1 LPASNADLTD
11 THCHLADPAFADPG
25 ATLERAGRVGVT
37 RVVAVG
43 SDPASNATVLELAER
58 HPGILPALGCHPE
71 RLDLTDADLD
81 AVEAQV
87 IGHRARLVALG
98 EIGLPWYSLEGCADA
113 AGLAARGRE
122 RLGRFLALAKRL
134 DLPVSL
140 HAPHGAAA
148 DALGLLA
155 RTGAGPAA
163 FHWHKAEPAV
173 TRRVVA
179 GGHFVGITP
188 EVVYR
193 ERDRALVR
201 EVPLTQL
208 LLESDGP
215 WPYRGEPGEPAMLA
229 RSAAAIAEILG
240 RPLDEVVSALA
251 DNAGRC
257 FGHRAWP

>member
-1 LPASNADLTD
+1 LPGSNADLTD
-11 THCHLADPAFADPG
+11 THCHLADPAFTDPR
-25 ATLERAGRVGVT
+25 AILERAGRVGVS

-43 SDPASNATVLELAER
+43 GDLASNGAVLELAGR
-58 HPGILPALGCHPE
+58 HPEVLPALGCHPE

-87 IGHRARLVALG
+87 IAHRTWLVALG
-98 EIGLPWYSLEGCADA
+98 EIGLPWYSLEGRADTA
-113 AGLAARGRE
+113 VLAARGRE

-148 DALGLLA
+148 DALELVA
-155 RTGAGPAA
+155 RTDAGPVV

-173 TRRVVA
+173 TERVVA
-179 GGHFVGITP
+179 GGHFVGVTP

-201 EVPLTQL
+201 EVPLTRL

-229 RSAAAIAEILG
+229 RSAASIAELL
-240 RPLDEVVSALA
+240 RMPPDEVIATLA
-251 DNAGRC
+251 ENARRC
-257 FGHRAWP
+257 FRLPA